1 MLSRGSE
8 KVVQT
13 GARPIHDL
21 RDDVER
27 LVHADLTTAGLYYC
41 FNVPDRRYP
50 GRVVFVPRAAL
61 TQ

>member
-1 MLSRGSE
+1 M
-8 KVVQT
+8 QT